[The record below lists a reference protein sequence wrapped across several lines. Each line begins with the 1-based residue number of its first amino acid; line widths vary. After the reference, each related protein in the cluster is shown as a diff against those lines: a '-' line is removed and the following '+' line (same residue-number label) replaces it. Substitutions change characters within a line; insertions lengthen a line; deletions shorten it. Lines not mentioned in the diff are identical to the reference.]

1 MTVQAVERRLR
12 VLVTQH
18 LVDVADLLPEVLHL
32 LCRLHLEGG
41 GEGGGG
47 NGRPGAG
54 ASPGLGLAVT
64 APRLEE

>member
-1 MTVQAVERRLR
+1 M
-12 VLVTQH
+12 LVTQH

-32 LCRLHLEGG
+32 LRRLHLEGG

-54 ASPGLGLAVT
+54 AGASPSLGLAVT